1 MLFSKGREKV
11 ETKKVDYVKVRGIIA
26 IIVFIVGT
34 VLSKIYKLDD
44 YDESIQVYIIF
55 GFIFVML
62 FSIYFGMKYFLR
74 FYKQKD
80 GTYYK

>member
-1 MLFSKGREKV
+1 VK
-11 ETKKVDYVKVRGIIA
+11 TKKVDYVKIRGIIA
-26 IIVFIVGT
+26 IIVFISCT

-44 YDESIQVYIIF
+44 YQESTQVYMIF
-55 GFIFVML
+55 GFVFIML
-62 FSIYFGMKYFLR
+62 LSIYFGMRYFLR